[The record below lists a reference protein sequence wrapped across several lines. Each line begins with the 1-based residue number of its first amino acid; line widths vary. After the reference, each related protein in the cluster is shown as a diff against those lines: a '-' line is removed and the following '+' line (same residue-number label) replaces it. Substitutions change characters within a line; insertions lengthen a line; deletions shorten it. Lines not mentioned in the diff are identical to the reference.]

1 MNKRYRVLT
10 GLEYPTDP
18 AIIRRILAGD
28 VRPEDRSANRQV
40 EAGEIVDDVPAVSVP
55 WLLVQGV
62 IEEVTDD

>member
-1 MNKRYRVLT
+1 MNTRYRART
-10 GLEYPTDP
+10 GIEYPTDP

-28 VRPEDRSANRQV
+28 VRPEDRALNRQV

-55 WLLVQGV
+55 WLLAQGV